1 MSPATPKSKL
11 RPIISSR
18 PVPSAADDDGDAS
31 ELELDSVQD
40 LSAEPE
46 PGSASL
52 LPDSPLLTPTDT
64 QPRWLLSQAQ
74 PKWARLDRNARCFT
88 RWWRRSVARLVDL
101 LRPRRTWRYLACVVL
116 MAYVLL
122 CLVRGV
128 PLLAHPLPAYT
139 GRFDVGAV
147 DIEVPLDKPRLV
159 VDETVFKDTG
169 EPAFEH
175 KTTLFTVY
183 YPVDK
188 GAREHKRRHDWIA
201 RPISLTAEGYAKF
214 AGVNN
219 FIVRPIFT
227 FALWLIA
234 GGITIPAKVDVPLLA
249 ASEDVPEPFPV
260 MVFSHGDASSRTD
273 YTNFVGEMA
282 SRGYV
287 VAAVEHRDGSGP
299 GSLMR
304 IKGEPDRQILH
315 FKETELES
323 VPPMDRA
330 KYKYDQL
337 AFRDAEILHTVEILR
352 AINDGKGEDVY
363 HRNSR
368 LEGADLHAWAG
379 RLDLGN
385 LTIGGHSFGATGAL
399 QALKHAPSAVNPAV
413 GGIIFDPGKESGPL
427 NAVIDVPLLIV
438 HSNSWSK
445 HKSAFYGRPHFDT
458 VKELALGVLKRIP
471 SHASWFLTS
480 IGTSHPSVSDAPLLE
495 PLLLSWT
502 TGSSLN
508 TKEAMKEYVR
518 VADDFWHFLRTSR
531 DVNSSS
537 SSSSSASGTG
547 GAGVLEGQIVQ
558 RGEMRGVLAEKVTHE
573 QYGEWVSKE
582 RRDEF
587 PKAMAKLWEVHVS
600 PVMSD
605 EDGGYG
611 DDGDEKDSIAYRD
624 YL

>member
-1 MSPATPKSKL
+1 MPSSNPKSKAA
-11 RPIISSR
+11 PIISSR
-18 PVPSAADDDGDAS
+18 PVRSPDDDDGDDTSA
-31 ELELDSVQD
+31 LELDSVQD
-40 LSAEPE
+40 LSPEPE
-46 PGSASL
+46 QPDAASL
-52 LPDSPLLTPTDT
+52 LPDSPLLTPADT
-64 QPRWLLSQAQ
+64 QPRWLLSSQQ
-74 PKWARLDRNARCFT
+74 QQSPPWSRNARFFT
-88 RWWRRSVARLVDL
+88 RWWRRCVTFAADL
-101 LRPRRTWRYLACVVL
+101 LRPRLTWRYVASAAL

-139 GRFDVGAV
+139 GRYDVGAV

-159 VDETVFKDTG
+159 TEAVFKDTG

-188 GAREHKRRHDWIA
+188 GVREHKRRHDWIA

-234 GGITIPAKVDVPLLA
+234 GGITIPAKVDVPLLTPT
-249 ASEDVPEPFPV
+249 EDVPDEPFPV

-304 IKGEPDRQILH
+304 VQGEPDRQILH
-315 FKETELES
+315 FGEAELES

-337 AFRDAEILHTVEILR
+337 AFRDAEILHTVDVLR
-352 AINDGKGEDVY
+352 AINDGKGDDVY
-363 HRNSR
+363 RRNSR
-368 LEGADLHAWAG
+368 REGADLHAWAG

-399 QALKHAPSAVNPAV
+399 QALKHAPSDVNPAV

-438 HSNSWSK
+438 HSNTWSK

-531 DVNSSS
+531 DTNTSRSVE
-537 SSSSSASGTG
+537 AGP
-547 GAGVLEGQIVQ
+547 GVLDGQIIQ

-582 RRDEF
+582 RKDEF

-600 PVMSD
+600 PVSD
-605 EDGGYG
+605 EDESDGAGGG
-611 DDGDEKDSIAYRD
+611 NEKDSIAYRD

>member
-1 MSPATPKSKL
+1 MPPSNPKSKAA
-11 RPIISSR
+11 PIVSSR
-18 PVPSAADDDGDAS
+18 PVPSPDDDDTTSA
-31 ELELDSVQD
+31 LELDSVQD
-40 LSAEPE
+40 FSPEPE
-46 PGSASL
+46 PPESASL
-52 LPDSPLLTPTDT
+52 LPDSPLLTPADT
-64 QPRWLLSQAQ
+64 QPRWLLLPQHQQQQS
-74 PKWARLDRNARCFT
+74 PWSRNARLT
-88 RWWRRSVARLVDL
+88 RWWRRSVAFVADL
-101 LRPRRTWRYLACVVL
+101 LRPRLTWRYGASVVL

-128 PLLAHPLPAYT
+128 PLFAHPLPAYT
-139 GRFDVGAV
+139 GRYDVGAV

-159 VDETVFKDTG
+159 TEAVFKDSG

-188 GAREHKRRHDWIA
+188 GVREHKRRHDWIA

-234 GGITIPAKVDVPLLA
+234 GGITIPAKVDVPLLDA
-249 ASEDVPEPFPV
+249 PDQPPFPV

-304 IKGEPDRQILH
+304 IKGEPDKRILH
-315 FKETELES
+315 FEDGELES

-330 KYKYDQL
+330 KFKYDQL
-337 AFRDAEILHTVEILR
+337 AFRDAEILHTVAVLR
-352 AINDGKGEDVY
+352 AINDGQGEDVY
-363 HRNSR
+363 RLNSR
-368 LEGADLHAWAG
+368 HEGAHLRDWAG

-399 QALKHAPSAVNPAV
+399 QALKHAPSDVNPAV
-413 GGIIFDPGKESGPL
+413 GGIIFDPGKQSGPL

-438 HSNSWSK
+438 HSNTWSK
-445 HKSAFYGRPHFDT
+445 HESAFYGRPHFDT
-458 VKELALGVLKRIP
+458 VKELALGVLRRIP

-531 DVNSSS
+531 DTNTSRSVE
-537 SSSSSASGTG
+537 AGP
-547 GAGVLEGQIVQ
+547 GVLDGQIIQ
-558 RGEMRGVLAEKVTHE
+558 KGEMRGVLAEKVTHE

-582 RRDEF
+582 RKEEF
-587 PKAMAKLWEVHVS
+587 PKAMAELWEVHVS
-600 PVMSD
+600 PVAEDDD
-605 EDGGYG
+605 ESSGGGKG
-611 DDGDEKDSIAYRD
+611 DDKDSIAYRD